1 MAKQQGRHLGNYHF
15 VYVTIVTVK
24 IAEVIDQLTDIT
36 SWARHTDSRLGFFA
50 ALYRTVTIEV
60 QHGITEGRFENPER
74 MERLD
79 VFFARRYLDAFA
91 SYQAGRPIPR
101 SWRVAFEAATRWR
114 PIILQHLLLGMN
126 AHINLDLGIAAAT
139 VAPREALPSLRHDF
153 DEINAILAGLIA
165 AVEAEIGAVSPWIHL
180 FSTVGGDADNAL
192 ARFNVTIARQV
203 AWQVATNHASLEADA
218 QQSHLERVDL
228 AAALMARAI
237 LQPPL
242 LTTAGLLLIR
252 ARETSTTA
260 RVIDMLA
267 DVHPLPYAITRSVG

>member
-1 MAKQQGRHLGNYHF
+1 VR
-15 VYVTIVTVK
+15 
-24 IAEVIDQLTDIT
+24 IAEVIDRLTEIT
-36 SWARHTDSRLGFFA
+36 SWARRTDSRLGFFA

-60 QHGITEGRFENPER
+60 QRGISEGRFDNPER

-79 VFFARRYLDAFA
+79 VLFARRYLDAFD
-91 SYQAGRPIPR
+91 SYQAGRPVPR

-139 VAPREALPSLRHDF
+139 VAPREALPSLQHDF
-153 DEINAILAGLIA
+153 DQINAILTGLIA

-192 ARFNVTIARQV
+192 AGFNMTVARRV
-203 AWQVATNHASLEADA
+203 AWDVATHHAPLEPEA
-218 QQSHLERVDL
+218 QQPHLERVDL
-228 AAALMARAI
+228 AAALLARAI

-242 LTTAGLLLIR
+242 LTSAGLLLIR
-252 ARETSTTA
+252 ARETSTSA
-260 RVIDMLA
+260 RVIDILA
-267 DVHPLPYAITRSVG
+267 DVHPLPYAITRHATAITQP